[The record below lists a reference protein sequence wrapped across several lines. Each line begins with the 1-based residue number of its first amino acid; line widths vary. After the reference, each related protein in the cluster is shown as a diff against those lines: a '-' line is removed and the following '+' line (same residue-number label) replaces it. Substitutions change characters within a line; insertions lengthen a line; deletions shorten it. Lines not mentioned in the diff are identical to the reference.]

1 MVERLKKIPTA
12 LLETWNKFTSKQK
25 TLIIGVVVA
34 LLLTIVILV
43 AVLSRTTWK
52 KLTTCE
58 NTKQANDVVKLLDDE
73 GIAHKESSDGL
84 VISVDEKKYTDALLK
99 LGSKDIMTTGMT
111 TQDLF
116 NTSITTTQSER
127 DLKAVIYLQD
137 DIARSI
143 RENMIGVKD
152 AVVYIGDTSSSYTI
166 FEDSKEKPACV
177 LLTVTDDFNASSA
190 EAIAMM
196 VASAIGNQ
204 NTEKI
209 KVTDQN
215 GNVLFNGTSDLY
227 SVGNFKTNLE
237 YKEKLNATISNN
249 IYMMMLKLGYD
260 DAQIGLN
267 LKLDMDVVEELQNEY
282 TPADG
287 QEQGVYKSSYNY
299 ESTGTNS
306 ASGVPG
312 TDSNDSTTDYLMQ
325 DNSSSNSSTKSSTI
339 EYLPNERSTNTK
351 KEVGAIVPDE
361 SSIAIILTKYVV
373 YKEADLKKQGLL
385 DGISFDEYVKANNA
399 RTKLEVDQDTITT
412 VANTTGINAKSIN
425 VQAFEVPVF
434 QATKAKESDATN
446 YLAIILFVLIVAL
459 LLFVVFKGTAPV
471 EVTEQEPEL
480 SVEQLLATTKE
491 NQTLEDIE
499 FNEKSETRKMIE
511 KFVDENPE
519 AVAQLLRNWLND
531 DWG

>member
-1 MVERLKKIPTA
+1 MVERLKKIPAT

-25 TLIIGVVVA
+25 TLIISVVLAVF
-34 LLLTIVILV
+34 LTIVIL
-43 AVLSRTTWK
+43 AYMLSRTTWK
-52 KLTTCE
+52 ELTTCE
-58 NTKQANDVVKLLDDE
+58 NTKQANEVVSILDTD
-73 GIAHKESSDGL
+73 GIPNKVSSDGL
-84 VISVDEKKYTDALLK
+84 IVYVDEKRYTDALLK
-99 LGSKDIMTTGMT
+99 LGSEDIMTTGMT
-111 TQDLF
+111 TDDLF

-137 DIARSI
+137 DIARTI
-143 RENMIGVKD
+143 RTNMVGVKD
-152 AVVYIGDTSSSYTI
+152 AVVYIGDNSSSYTI
-166 FEDSKEKPACV
+166 FEDQKERPASV
-177 LLTVTDDFNASSA
+177 LLTINDDFNSSSA

-204 NTEKI
+204 STEKI
-209 KVTDQN
+209 KVTDQS
-215 GNVLFNGTSDLY
+215 GNVLYNGTSDLY

-237 YKEKLNATISNN
+237 YKEKLNATISNT

-260 DAQIGLN
+260 DAEIGLN

-287 QEQGVYKSSYNY
+287 QEQGVLKSGYNY
-299 ESTGTNS
+299 ESTGTN
-306 ASGVPG
+306 ASGGTPG
-312 TDSNDSTTDYLMQ
+312 TDSNDGTDYLTE
-325 DNSSSNSSTKSSTI
+325 DSSSSNSSVKTSTNQ
-339 EYLPNERSTNTK
+339 YLPNERSTNTK
-351 KEVGAIVPDE
+351 KEVGAIVPED

-373 YKEADLKKQGLL
+373 YKEEELEKQGVLG
-385 DGISFDEYVKANNA
+385 DMSFEEYAKANNT
-399 RTKLEVDQDTITT
+399 RTKLEIDEDTITT
-412 VANTTGINAKSIN
+412 VANTTGISSKAIN
-425 VQAFEVPVF
+425 IQAFEVPIF
-434 QATKAKESDATN
+434 QAAEQATTSAAN

-499 FNEKSETRKMIE
+499 FSEKSETRKMIE

>member
-1 MVERLKKIPTA
+1 MVERLKKIPTT

-25 TLIIGVVVA
+25 TLIISVVLAVF
-34 LLLTIVILV
+34 LTIVILV
-43 AVLSRTTWK
+43 YMLSRTTWK

-58 NTKQANDVVKLLDDE
+58 NTKQADEVVTLLDEE
-73 GIAHKESSDGL
+73 GIPNRVSDDGL
-84 VISVDEKKYTDALLK
+84 VISVDEKRYTDALLK
-99 LGSKDIMTTGMT
+99 LGSEDIMTTGMT
-111 TQDLF
+111 TADLF
-116 NTSITTTQSER
+116 NSSITTTQSER

-137 DIARSI
+137 DIARTI
-143 RENMIGVKD
+143 RSMTGVKD
-152 AVVYIGDTSSSYTI
+152 AVVYIGDTSNSYTI
-166 FEDSKEKPACV
+166 FEDEKEKPASV
-177 LLTVTDDFNASSA
+177 LLTVSDDFSSSSA
-190 EAIAMM
+190 EAIALM
-196 VASAIGNQ
+196 VASAIGNKS
-204 NTEKI
+204 TEQI

-237 YKEKLNATISNN
+237 YKEKLNATISNS

-267 LKLDMDVVEELQNEY
+267 LKLDMDVVEELHNEY

-299 ESTGTNS
+299 KSTGTNS
-306 ASGVPG
+306 SGGVPG
-312 TDSNDSTTDYLMQ
+312 TDSNDGTDYLTQ
-325 DNSSSNSSTKSSTI
+325 DSANSNSETTTSTI

-351 KEVGAIVPDE
+351 KEVGAIVPED

-373 YKEADLKKQGLL
+373 YKEEDLKKQGVLG
-385 DGISFDEYVKANNA
+385 DMSFDEYVKANNT
-399 RTKLEVDQDTITT
+399 RTKLEVDEDTITT
-412 VANTTGINAKSIN
+412 VANTTGISSKSIS

-434 QATKAKESDATN
+434 QAAEEGESNAIN

-491 NQTLEDIE
+491 NQSLEDIE
-499 FNEKSETRKMIE
+499 FSEKSETRKMIE

>member
-1 MVERLKKIPTA
+1 MVERLKKIPAT

-25 TLIIGVVVA
+25 TLIISVVLAVFLA
-34 LLLTIVILV
+34 IVILV
-43 AVLSRTTWK
+43 YVFSRTTWK

-58 NTKQANDVVKLLDDE
+58 NQKQANEVVTLLEEE
-73 GIAHKESSDGL
+73 GIPYRLSEDGL
-84 VISVDEKKYTDALLK
+84 VISVDEDKYTDALLK
-99 LGSKDIMTTGMT
+99 LGSEDIMTTGMT
-111 TQDLF
+111 TEDLF
-116 NTSITTTQSER
+116 NSSITTTQSER
-127 DLKAVIYLQD
+127 DMKAVIYLQD
-137 DIARSI
+137 DIARTI
-143 RENMIGVKD
+143 RSMTGVKD
-152 AVVYIGDTSSSYTI
+152 AVVYIGDTSNSYTI
-166 FEDSKEKPACV
+166 FEDEKEKPASV
-177 LLTVTDDFNASSA
+177 LLTVTDDFSTTSA
-190 EAIAMM
+190 EAIALM
-196 VASAIGNQ
+196 VASAIGNKS
-204 NTEKI
+204 TEEI

-237 YKEKLNATISNN
+237 YKEKLNATISNT

-260 DAQIGLN
+260 DAEIGLN

-282 TPADG
+282 TPAEG

-299 ESTGTNS
+299 KSTGTNS
-306 ASGVPG
+306 SGGIPG
-312 TDSNDSTTDYLMQ
+312 TDSNDGTDYLTEEST
-325 DNSSSNSSTKSSTI
+325 NSDSEITTSTI

-351 KEVGAIVPDE
+351 KEVGAIVPED

-373 YKEADLKKQGLL
+373 YKEEDLEKQGVLG
-385 DGISFDEYVKANNA
+385 DMTFDEYVKANNT
-399 RTKLEVDQDTITT
+399 RTKLEVDEDTITT
-412 VANTTGINAKSIN
+412 VANTTGISDKSIS

-434 QATKAKESDATN
+434 QAAEDSKSNAVN

-491 NQTLEDIE
+491 NQSLEDIE

>member
-1 MVERLKKIPTA
+1 MVERLKKIPTT

-25 TLIIGVVVA
+25 TLIISVVLAV
-34 LLLTIVILV
+34 LLTIVILV
-43 AVLSRTTWK
+43 YMLSRTSWK
-52 KLTTCE
+52 ELTPCE
-58 NTKQANDVVKLLDDE
+58 NTKQANEIVTLLDEE
-73 GIAHKESSDGL
+73 GIPHRESDDGL
-84 VISVDEKKYTDALLK
+84 TIYVDEKRYTDALLK
-99 LGSKDIMTTGMT
+99 LGSEDIMTTGMT
-111 TQDLF
+111 TEDLF
-116 NTSITTTQSER
+116 NTSMTTTQSER
-127 DLKAVIYLQD
+127 DLKATIYLQD
-137 DIARSI
+137 DIARTI
-143 RENMIGVKD
+143 RTNMTGVKD
-152 AVVYIGDTSSSYTI
+152 AVVYIGDSSSSYTI
-166 FEDSKEKPACV
+166 FEDQKEKPASV
-177 LLTVTDDFNASSA
+177 LLTVNDEFSASSA

-204 NTEKI
+204 TTEKI

-227 SVGNFKTNLE
+227 SVGSFKTNLE

-260 DAQIGLN
+260 DAEIGLN

-299 ESTGTNS
+299 ETTGTNS
-306 ASGVPG
+306 SGGVPG
-312 TDSNDSTTDYLMQ
+312 TDSNDGTDYMTE
-325 DNSSSNSSTKSSTI
+325 DSSNSDSSTKTSTI

-351 KEVGAIVPDE
+351 KEVGAIVPEE

-373 YKEADLKKQGLL
+373 YKEEDLREQGALG
-385 DGISFDEYVKANNA
+385 DMTFDEYVKANSA
-399 RTKLEVDQDTITT
+399 RTKLEVDEDTITT
-412 VANTTGINAKSIN
+412 VANTTGIASNSIS

-434 QATKAKESDATN
+434 QAAEKGVTSATN
-446 YLAIILFVLIVAL
+446 YLAIVLFVLIVAL

-499 FNEKSETRKMIE
+499 FSEKSETRKMIE

>member
-25 TLIIGVVVA
+25 TLIIGVVMAVF
-34 LLLTIVILV
+34 LTIVIL
-43 AVLSRTTWK
+43 AYLLSRTTWK
-52 KLTTCE
+52 ELTTCE
-58 NTKQANDVVKLLDDE
+58 NTKQANEVVKLLDEE

-84 VISVDEKKYTDALLK
+84 VVYVDEKKHTDALLK
-99 LGSKDIMTTGMT
+99 LGSEDIMVTGMT
-111 TQDLF
+111 RDDLF

-127 DLKAVIYLQD
+127 DMKAIIYKQD
-137 DIARSI
+137 DIARTI
-143 RENMIGVKD
+143 RENMTGVKD
-152 AVVYIGDTSSSYTI
+152 AVVYIGDSSSSYTI
-166 FEDSKEKPACV
+166 FEDEKEKPASV

-204 NTEKI
+204 STEKI

-215 GNVLFNGTSDLY
+215 GNVLYNGTSDLY

-237 YKEKLNATISNN
+237 YKEKLNSTISNT

-260 DAQIGLN
+260 DAEIGLN
-267 LKLDMDVVEELQNEY
+267 LKLDMDVVEELKNEY

-287 QEQGVYKSSYNY
+287 QEQGVYKSSYVY
-299 ESTGTNS
+299 ETNGTNS
-306 ASGVPG
+306 SGGVPG
-312 TDSNDSTTDYLMQ
+312 TDSNDSTDYMTE
-325 DNSSSNSSTKSSTI
+325 DSSSSNSSTKSSTI

-351 KEVGAIVPDE
+351 KEVGAIVPEE

-373 YKEADLKKQGLL
+373 HKEEDLKAQGLL
-385 DGISFDEYVKANNA
+385 NDMSFDEYVKANNT
-399 RTKLEVDQDTITT
+399 RTKLEVDDDTITT
-412 VANTTGINAKSIN
+412 VANTTGISAKSIS
-425 VQAFEVPVF
+425 VQAFEVPIF
-434 QATKAKESDATN
+434 QAAQNKDSKATN

-499 FNEKSETRKMIE
+499 FSEKSETRKMIE

>member
-1 MVERLKKIPTA
+1 MVERLKKIPTT

-25 TLIIGVVVA
+25 TLIISVVLAVF
-34 LLLTIVILV
+34 LTIVILV
-43 AVLSRTTWK
+43 YMLSRTTWK

-58 NTKQANDVVKLLDDE
+58 NTKQANEVVTLLDEE
-73 GIAHKESSDGL
+73 GIPHRESDDGL
-84 VISVDEKKYTDALLK
+84 VISVDEKRYTDALLK
-99 LGSKDIMTTGMT
+99 LGSEDIMTTGMT
-111 TQDLF
+111 TEELF
-116 NTSITTTQSER
+116 NSSITTTQSER
-127 DLKAVIYLQD
+127 DMKAVIYLQD
-137 DIARSI
+137 DIARTI
-143 RENMIGVKD
+143 RSMTGVKD
-152 AVVYIGDTSSSYTI
+152 AVVYIGDTSNSYTI
-166 FEDSKEKPACV
+166 FEDEKEKPASV
-177 LLTVTDDFNASSA
+177 MLTVTDDFSDSSA
-190 EAIAMM
+190 EAIALM
-196 VASAIGNQ
+196 VASAIGNKS
-204 NTEKI
+204 TEEI

-237 YKEKLNATISNN
+237 YKEKLNATISNT

-260 DAQIGLN
+260 DAEIGLN

-282 TPADG
+282 TPAEG

-299 ESTGTNS
+299 KSTGTNS
-306 ASGVPG
+306 SGGVPG
-312 TDSNDSTTDYLMQ
+312 TDSNDGTDYMTQ
-325 DNSSSNSSTKSSTI
+325 DSASSDSETTTSTI

-351 KEVGAIVPDE
+351 KEVGAIVPED

-373 YKEADLKKQGLL
+373 YKEEDLKKQGVLG
-385 DGISFDEYVKANNA
+385 DMTFEEYVKANNT
-399 RTKLEVDQDTITT
+399 RTKLEVDEDTITT
-412 VANTTGINAKSIN
+412 VANTTGISSKSIS

-434 QATKAKESDATN
+434 QAAEESETNAAN

-491 NQTLEDIE
+491 NQSLEDIE

>member
-1 MVERLKKIPTA
+1 MVERLKKIPTT
-12 LLETWNKFTSKQK
+12 LLETWNKFSSKQK
-25 TLIIGVVVA
+25 TLIISVVLAVF
-34 LLLTIVILV
+34 LTIVILV
-43 AVLSRTTWK
+43 YMLSRTTWK

-58 NTKQANDVVKLLDDE
+58 NTKQANEVVTLLEEE
-73 GIAHKESSDGL
+73 GIPHRESDDGL
-84 VISVDEKKYTDALLK
+84 VISVDEKRYTDALLK
-99 LGSKDIMTTGMT
+99 LGSEDIMTTGMT
-111 TQDLF
+111 TEDLF
-116 NTSITTTQSER
+116 NSSITTTQSER
-127 DLKAVIYLQD
+127 DMKAMIYLQD
-137 DIARSI
+137 DIARTI
-143 RENMIGVKD
+143 RSMTGVKD
-152 AVVYIGDTSSSYTI
+152 AVVYIGDTSNSYTI
-166 FEDSKEKPACV
+166 FEDEKEKPASV
-177 LLTVTDDFNASSA
+177 LLTVNDDFSDSSA
-190 EAIAMM
+190 EAIALM
-196 VASAIGNQ
+196 VASAIGNKS
-204 NTEKI
+204 TEQI

-237 YKEKLNATISNN
+237 YKEKLNATISNT

-299 ESTGTNS
+299 KSTGTNS
-306 ASGVPG
+306 SGGVPG
-312 TDSNDSTTDYLMQ
+312 TDSNDGTDYLTQ
-325 DNSSSNSSTKSSTI
+325 DSASSDSETTTSTI

-351 KEVGAIVPDE
+351 KEVGAIVPED

-373 YKEADLKKQGLL
+373 YKEEDLKKQGVLG
-385 DGISFDEYVKANNA
+385 DMTFDEYVKANNT
-399 RTKLEVDQDTITT
+399 RTKLEVDEDTITT
-412 VANTTGINAKSIN
+412 VANTTGISSKSIS

-434 QATKAKESDATN
+434 QAAEDSKVNATN

-491 NQTLEDIE
+491 NQSLEDIE
-499 FNEKSETRKMIE
+499 FSEKSETRKMIE